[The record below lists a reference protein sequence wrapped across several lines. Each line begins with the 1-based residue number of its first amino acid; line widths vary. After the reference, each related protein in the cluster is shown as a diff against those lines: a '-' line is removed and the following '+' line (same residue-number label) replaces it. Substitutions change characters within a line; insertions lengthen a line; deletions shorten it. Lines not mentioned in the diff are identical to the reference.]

1 MEDAPSRDLDDIAS
15 SIRTLVWSLRR
26 FGERQ
31 SGLEPLPH
39 SEYEVV
45 RTVGEM
51 PGAAVSDVAR
61 ALSMQSSNVSTAVRR
76 LVDRGLLT
84 RECDPNDRRST
95 QLWLTPLAE
104 KHRGLINDVWQRGV
118 DGRLTEM
125 TPDEVATLAAA
136 APLLRRLATT
146 GDDAH

>member
-1 MEDAPSRDLDDIAS
+1 MQSSDLDDIAAS
-15 SIRTLVWSLRR
+15 VRTLVWSLRR

-45 RTVGEM
+45 RAVGEM
-51 PGAAVSDVAR
+51 PGATVSDVAR

-95 QLWLTPLAE
+95 RLWLTPLAE
-104 KHRGLINDVWQRGV
+104 KHRGLINGVWRRGV
-118 DGRLTEM
+118 DGCLADM
-125 TPDEVATLAAA
+125 TPDEVATLVAA
-136 APLLRRLATT
+136 APLLRRLATM